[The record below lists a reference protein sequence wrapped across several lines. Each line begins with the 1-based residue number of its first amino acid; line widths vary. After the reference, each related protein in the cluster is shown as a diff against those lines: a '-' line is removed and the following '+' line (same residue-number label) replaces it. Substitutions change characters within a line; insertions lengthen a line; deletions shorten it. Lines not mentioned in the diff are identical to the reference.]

1 MVPQILGVF
10 GDHVTGWCQGLYPP
24 HLQSQGKV
32 PWRQG
37 CCITPPYVP
46 NPCLPSC
53 PAYDLCVIPFTS
65 SWSHLY
71 LSSSCATPL
80 SSLSPYFLSF
90 NTFTNCNTPTPIS
103 PPSVLLPTMPIIS
116 ITVITSYTLYVSP
129 LLRALLYRHF
139 SLSFLFSL
147 LGPPLLCFFFCSKHQ
162 GRVVPGG
169 VKITQG

>member
-1 MVPQILGVF
+1 MWLADARAFTHPTSKAREKCPGDKVAVSPLPMCQTPVF
-10 GDHVTGWCQGLYPP
+10 PLAP
-24 HLQSQGKV
+24 H
-32 PWRQG
+32 
-37 CCITPPYVP
+37 
-46 NPCLPSC
+46 N
-53 PAYDLCVIPFTS
+53 YDLCVIPFTS

-169 VKITQG
+169 VKITQR